1 MIEIDQNAEK
11 VFTGD
16 MSTMLCRYNP
26 HLFSNINE
34 TQIILLL
41 LLSLSLA
48 LLVGILHMKKVL
60 CII

>member
-1 MIEIDQNAEK
+1 MGSVISDDREIDQNAEK

-34 TQIILLL
+34 TQT
-41 LLSLSLA
+41 
-48 LLVGILHMKKVL
+48 GIVFD
-60 CII
+60 